1 MSQTEA
7 EKQEEFEKQIKILID
22 EIDKSFA
29 EKKDELLK
37 DETKSKL
44 EIIDTLIKHN
54 NVMRNVYCEKH
65 KDMEQELKYMFYMA
79 SIPLYE
85 CREYVI
91 KGDKV
96 KFN

>member
-1 MSQTEA
+1 ME
-7 EKQEEFEKQIKILID
+7 QELFDKQIQSLIK
-22 EIDKSFA
+22 EIDDRFL
-29 EKKDELLK
+29 EKKNELSNDK
-37 DETKSKL
+37 TKSKL
-44 EIIDTLIKHN
+44 EVIDTLIKHN
-54 NVMRNVYCEKH
+54 NVMKTVYCAKH
-65 KDMEQELKYMFYMA
+65 PDMANELKYMFYMV